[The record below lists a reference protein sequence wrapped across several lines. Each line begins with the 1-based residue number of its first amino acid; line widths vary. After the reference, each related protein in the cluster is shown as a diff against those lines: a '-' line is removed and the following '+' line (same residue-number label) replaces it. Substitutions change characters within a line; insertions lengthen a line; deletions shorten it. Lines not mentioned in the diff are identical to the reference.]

1 MPKTSIQRRLIA
13 AVVISQVLLAVGLAF
28 VALYFTRRQLREAFD
43 GQLRGRAMTIAALV
57 RYSEEQ
63 HPRLIFEDDLVP
75 PPLEKE
81 HTDLFQVTGG
91 DGHLIAR
98 SPDWPADLQPVPRQ
112 SRQHANFDLG
122 GVQYRAVFLQKL
134 PVLDREP
141 DIPVGDVLNVIYAA
155 PTEESTRAI
164 TYAAV
169 GIAIGTAVLLLI
181 TVGLAVWGL
190 RRGLEPLAELAGSAS
205 VVSTSNWELNPS
217 DAARDTL
224 ELAPLTQ
231 AMTTMLA
238 GLHRA
243 FDQQREFLANA
254 AHELKTP
261 VAILK
266 STLQSLLQK
275 PREAEEYR
283 AGLEEALEDM
293 ARLEKLLHSMLRL
306 ARAEQW
312 ASGSA
317 RRDLQ
322 VIDVAS
328 TCQSAIERLAPVAR
342 ERNVAVDLTA
352 DGAMP
357 VRADAEDLELVWA
370 NLVENAIRFS
380 PTGGRIQVRLHANAS
395 QGVVEVAD
403 EGPGMAAEELAH
415 IFERF
420 HRGDSS
426 RARETGGY
434 GLGLA
439 ISKALIEAYGG
450 TITPESAPGKGTRM
464 IVSVPLRT

>member
-13 AVVISQVLLAVGLAF
+13 AVVISQLLLAVGLAF

-112 SRQHANFDLG
+112 SRQHTNFDLG

-205 VVSTSNWELNPS
+205 MVSTSNWELNPS

>member
-112 SRQHANFDLG
+112 SRQHTNFDLG

>member
-13 AVVISQVLLAVGLAF
+13 VVVISQLLLAVGLAF
-28 VALYFTRRQLREAFD
+28 VAVYFTRRQLREAFD
-43 GQLRGRAMTIAALV
+43 SQLRGRAMTIAALV
-57 RYSEEQ
+57 RYSEEE
-63 HPRLIFEDDLVP
+63 HPKLIFEDDLVP

-81 HTDLFQVTGG
+81 HTDLYEVTGG

-98 SPDWPADLQPVPRQ
+98 SPDWPADLKPVPRQ
-112 SRQHANFDLG
+112 NRQHTNFDFG

-141 DIPVGDVLNVIYAA
+141 EIPAGDVLNIIYAA
-155 PTEESTRAI
+155 PTDESTRAI
-164 TYAAV
+164 AYAAI
-169 GIAIGTAVLLLI
+169 GIAIGTAALLLI
-181 TVGLAVWGL
+181 TVGLAVLGL
-190 RRGLEPLAELAGSAS
+190 RRGLQPLAELAGSAS
-205 VVSTSNWELNPS
+205 AVSTANWELNPS
-217 DAARDTL
+217 EAARDTM
-224 ELAPLTQ
+224 ELAPLTR
-231 AMTTMLA
+231 AMTTMLD

-283 AGLEEALEDM
+283 AGLEEALQDM

-322 VIDVAS
+322 VIDVAT
-328 TCQSAIERLAPVAR
+328 TCQSAIERLTPVAR
-342 ERNVAVDLTA
+342 ERNVEVKLITN
-352 DGAMP
+352 GAMP
-357 VRADAEDLELVWA
+357 LRADAEDLELVWA

-380 PTGGRIQVRLHANAS
+380 PAGGQIQVRLHANGS
-395 QGVVEVAD
+395 TGTVEVAD
-403 EGPGMAAEELAH
+403 NGPGMGAEELTH
-415 IFERF
+415 IFDRF

-426 RARETGGY
+426 RARDTGGY

-439 ISKALIEAYGG
+439 ISKALVEAYGG
-450 TITPESAPGKGTRM
+450 TITPESGPGRGTRM
-464 IVSVPLRT
+464 VVTIPLRT

>member
-112 SRQHANFDLG
+112 SRQHTNFDLG

-190 RRGLEPLAELAGSAS
+190 RRGLQPLAELAGSAS

>member
-13 AVVISQVLLAVGLAF
+13 AVVISQLLLAVGLAF

-112 SRQHANFDLG
+112 SRQHTNFDLG